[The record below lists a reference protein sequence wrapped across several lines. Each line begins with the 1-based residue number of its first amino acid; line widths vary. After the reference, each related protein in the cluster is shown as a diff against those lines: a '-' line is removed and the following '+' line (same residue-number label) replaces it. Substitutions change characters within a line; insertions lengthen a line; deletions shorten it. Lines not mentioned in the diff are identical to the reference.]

1 MYSQIIKRNRNIN
14 DNNIF
19 LKNYKFKINLLIS
32 TKLIILYKII
42 KQLSFI
48 YKNEGWMT
56 EL

>member
-1 MYSQIIKRNRNIN
+1 MLEIFIIKRKKMYSQIIKRNRNIN

-42 KQLSFI
+42 K
-48 YKNEGWMT
+48 
-56 EL
+56 